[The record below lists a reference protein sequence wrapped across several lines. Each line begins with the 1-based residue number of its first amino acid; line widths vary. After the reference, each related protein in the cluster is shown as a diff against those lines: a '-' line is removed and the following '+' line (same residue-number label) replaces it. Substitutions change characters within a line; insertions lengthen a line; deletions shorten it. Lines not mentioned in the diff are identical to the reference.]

1 VLNLNASHPTFV
13 GPNDILLVN
22 IAIMKQFEDPMVDT
36 APLDALNV
44 GMNVDNS
51 VDMFLNLQNIE
62 DIEMSTNLSK
72 RKRY

>member
-1 VLNLNASHPTFV
+1 
-13 GPNDILLVN
+13 
-22 IAIMKQFEDPMVDT
+22 MKQFEDPMVDT